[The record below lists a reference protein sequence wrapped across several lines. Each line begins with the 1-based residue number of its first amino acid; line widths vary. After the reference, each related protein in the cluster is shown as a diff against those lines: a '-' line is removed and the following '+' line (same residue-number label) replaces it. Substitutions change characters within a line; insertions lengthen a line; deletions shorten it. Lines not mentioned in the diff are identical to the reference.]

1 MSKRIQVPVRI
12 DGYAIVY
19 LDDEMSDEDAL
30 ADAIQQVKESK
41 VIMCGNKMNISNV
54 DVDTHG
60 AWVAD

>member
-19 LDDEMSDEDAL
+19 LDDEVSEDAAL
-30 ADAIQQVKESK
+30 AEAIQQVQESK

-54 DVDTHG
+54 EVDEHG